1 MKKLPTIFDRL
12 FFSHL
17 IILALSCFASTVLF
31 FYLIG
36 PSAQYLLHHDPLVLI
51 PTSLLLI
58 GITGI
63 VTTWTA
69 KSITRPLEKTID
81 ALRGEL
87 PIPSK
92 SGHEEIEL
100 LHQSLEQALVVNRQS
115 SDASAR
121 TGRSD
126 EAMLHDFRDV
136 TKHLK
141 ASVGGLAI
149 ELSELSQ
156 SIHSEETENNLF
168 RMRDFVNRMTY
179 QLSRLG
185 EMREDIT

>member
-12 FFSHL
+12 FLSHL
-17 IILALSCFASTVLF
+17 FMLALSSITSTVLF

-36 PSAQYLLHHDPLVLI
+36 SSAQYLLRHDSLVLI
-51 PTSLLLI
+51 PTALLLI
-58 GITGI
+58 GMTGI
-63 VTTWTA
+63 VATWTA

-81 ALRGEL
+81 ALRGDL
-87 PIPSK
+87 PFPSK
-92 SGHEEIEL
+92 CGHEEIEL
-100 LHQSLEQALVVNRQS
+100 LHQSLEQALLANRQS
-115 SDASAR
+115 SDASS
-121 TGRSD
+121 GRSD
-126 EAMLHDFRDV
+126 EAMLHEVRDV

-156 SIHSEETENNLF
+156 YSHTEETEKNLF
-168 RMRDFVNRMTY
+168 RMRDIVNRMTY

-185 EMREDIT
+185 AMREDIS